1 MARCDRACV
10 YASGMRFAG
19 LAFAVI
25 VLAVAGCV
33 RADARQVTTPD
44 GTPGWYIECPNDQGD
59 CVTKADA
66 ECPHGYLTIG
76 EPEHRGSLTIRCR

>member
-1 MARCDRACV
+1 MSSA
-10 YASGMRFAG
+10 RFAR
-19 LAFAVI
+19 AVI

-33 RADARQVTTPD
+33 RADARQVTMAD
-44 GTPGWYIECPNDQGD
+44 GTADWTIECPNDQRD